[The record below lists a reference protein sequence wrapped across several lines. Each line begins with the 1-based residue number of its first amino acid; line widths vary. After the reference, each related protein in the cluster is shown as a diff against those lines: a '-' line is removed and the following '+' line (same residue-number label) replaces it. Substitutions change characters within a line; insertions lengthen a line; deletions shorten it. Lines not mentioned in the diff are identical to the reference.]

1 MKKLLA
7 FLLVLGLSLGCLTAA
22 VSAREMAVL
31 ELEPEK
37 SITFTVTKDEHVVE
51 YGFTPAE
58 AGAYVF
64 YDVDGGFQTSQIQVQ
79 QVSLERQTT
88 VVAQGTGRV
97 SFNAEAGANYRFV
110 IDCSFKD
117 AAIEYEF
124 MLSRAVEPE
133 AMAFGGSPRDRGF
146 VGEEGTLR
154 LEYAPLNAAS
164 EIVWTTNDPAV
175 VTVAG
180 DANGASYQLVGPGVA
195 VVTATAANGVVAQ
208 LHITVLALDELRLD
222 ETVEHTI
229 AANGGVYEESEHDFC
244 FTPEESGTYVLSVS
258 YDETLDQ
265 YHGLRMSTG
274 SGADSL
280 HGERVLR
287 FYGEAGVP
295 CYINVEFW
303 GAYEVPVTYAFRL
316 TAAVAAEQIRLVPDR
331 VEGYVGD
338 SLGVQ
343 VVWQPENSL
352 PEELTWSVAD
362 DTVLKLRDTSPE
374 YGTLELLAPGTV
386 TVTATTASGVTDSFQ
401 ISVYAA
407 PVPIRLEQDVSA
419 SVTLLG
425 GSSVEVSFTPA
436 QTGYY
441 RFTASVP
448 ELAAHL
454 YADNIGDGGTVLYH
468 LEAGTTYYGVVD
480 NRTEMTVSG
489 ELYITRDQVLLPVK
503 MEITR
508 LPANTTYL
516 KGMLADMWT
525 YQLLAGLEMEI
536 GWSDGTSST
545 WRFDEEGPYVGSE
558 FLSWEL
564 KDSGSGTELLLQCNG
579 ITASFPLTVLDKSVT
594 RIELVDESPLVVVE
608 RSCGMDMG
616 DGEWYYSPYLF
627 GMREVKI
634 LFSDGSAVTARPDEQ
649 VYGVYVT
656 CEDSQSQKPWVK
668 GEKGS
673 VVYAYDE
680 FSVCLQ
686 VQVVESPV
694 TKLELVEL
702 PVDTIVIG
710 DSRFFSGDGAY
721 YFAPGDLR
729 DLLEGMVLKIS
740 YQDGSTKTVTLQEL
754 QWKLVRG
761 VEYPCVDGYPLGLFG
776 ELMMSNELITA
787 PCEREGQIEYKGQS
801 VSYTIKLVEK
811 LPEPPVE
818 PTDPTD
824 PTVPTV
830 TEPVTE
836 PTEPTVTDP
845 MDPATQPTQGPTE
858 PSVDEPTDPS
868 QTEGTA
874 GTTQATQPT
883 TGTKPPAGQDDD
895 GTGLVIGVIAAVLA
909 LAAAAAIAVPKLL
922 KKKG

>member
-7 FLLVLGLSLGCLTAA
+7 LLLVLCLSLGCLTAA

-31 ELEPEK
+31 ELELEK

-58 AGAYVF
+58 PGLYVL
-64 YDVDGGFQTSQIQVQ
+64 YDVDGGFQTSQIQVER
-79 QVSLERQTT
+79 VSLERQTE
-88 VVAQGTGRV
+88 VVARGTGRV
-97 SFNAEAGANYRFV
+97 SFYAEAGANYRFT

-124 MLSRAVEPE
+124 MLSRAVAPE
-133 AMAFGGSPRDRGF
+133 AMEFGGSPRDQGF
-146 VGEEGTLR
+146 VGEDGTLR

-164 EIVWTTNDPAV
+164 EIVWTTSDPAV
-175 VTVAG
+175 VTVEG
-180 DANGASYQLVGPGVA
+180 DANGASYQLVGPGTA
-195 VVTATAANGVVAQ
+195 TVTATAANGLTAQ
-208 LHITVLALDELRLD
+208 LQITVLALDELRLD

-244 FTPEESGTYVLSVS
+244 FTPVESGTYVLSVS
-258 YDETLDQ
+258 YDETLDM
-265 YHGLRMSTG
+265 YHGLRMSAGT
-274 SGADSL
+274 GADSV

-287 FYGEAGVP
+287 FRGEAGVP

-303 GAYEVPVTYAFRL
+303 GAYEMPVTYSFRL
-316 TAAVAAEQIRLVPDR
+316 TAAVQAEQIRLEPEQ
-331 VEGYVGD
+331 VEGYVGT
-338 SLGVQ
+338 SVGVQ
-343 VVWQPENSL
+343 VAWQPENSL
-352 PEELTWSVAD
+352 PEELTWSVSD
-362 DTVLKLRDTSPE
+362 PEILKIRDTSPE
-374 YGTLELLAPGTV
+374 YAALDLLSPGTV
-386 TVTATTASGVTDSFQ
+386 TVTATTATGVTDSFQ
-401 ISVYAA
+401 ISVYTA
-407 PVPIRLEQDVSA
+407 PAPIRLEQDVSA

-425 GSSVEVSFTPA
+425 GSSVEVSFTPTE
-436 QTGYY
+436 TGYY
-441 RFTASVP
+441 RFTSSVP

-468 LEAGTTYYGVVD
+468 LEAGTTYYGTVD
-480 NRTEMTVSG
+480 NRADTTVSG
-489 ELYITRDQVLLPVK
+489 ELYITQDQVLLPVEMK
-503 MEITR
+503 ISK
-508 LPANTTYL
+508 LPGNTTYL
-516 KGMLADMWT
+516 KDMLADMWT

-545 WRFDEEGPYVGSE
+545 WRFDEEGPYVGTE
-558 FLSWEL
+558 YLSWEL
-564 KDSGSGTELLLQCNG
+564 TESGDETELLLRCNG
-579 ITASFPLTVLDKSVT
+579 ITASFPLTVLDKSIT
-594 RIELVDESPLVVVE
+594 GIELVDKSPLVVVE

-634 LFSDGSAVTARPDEQ
+634 LFSDGSAMIARPDEQ

-673 VVYAYDE
+673 VVYTYDE
-680 FSVCLQ
+680 FSVQLE

-710 DSRFFSGDGAY
+710 DDRFFSGDTAY
-721 YFAPGDLR
+721 YFAPKDLR
-729 DLLEGMVLKIS
+729 DMLAGMVLKIS
-740 YQDGSTKTVTLQEL
+740 YQDGSTKTVTLEDL
-754 QWKLVRG
+754 QWKIARG

-811 LPEPPVE
+811 VPEPPVE

-824 PTVPTV
+824 PTGPTV
-830 TEPVTE
+830 TEPGTQ

-845 MDPATQPTQGPTE
+845 TEPSTQPTQGPTD
-858 PSVDEPTDPS
+858 PSVDDPTDPS
-868 QTEGTA
+868 QAEDTA

-883 TGTKPPAGQDDD
+883 QTQPPVDRDGD
-895 GTGLVIGVIAAVLA
+895 GTGVVIGVIVA
-909 LAAAAAIAVPKLL
+909 LLVAAAAAAIAVPKLR
-922 KKKG
+922 KKKD